1 MPSQLNYDT
10 LTVMPDPSAPLPQEI
25 AEYKLDES
33 IGYLMSRAKSALS
46 NAVTQHTMSE
56 LGITSTQASMLFM
69 LATGR
74 CTAAVDL
81 ARDYG
86 IDASAVTRL
95 IDRLEKRGLL
105 FRSRSA
111 EDRRVVKLELTN
123 QGYGLAAQ
131 MPPIF
136 QNVIDTMMQ
145 GFTPDETDLLRGLLR
160 RMLANAET
168 KL

>member
-1 MPSQLNYDT
+1 
-10 LTVMPDPSAPLPQEI
+10 
-25 AEYKLDES
+25 
-33 IGYLMSRAKSALS
+33 
-46 NAVTQHTMSE
+46 MSE